1 MGLSFWLPS
10 ITSYE
15 IPPPPF
21 FILIRFWKFVA
32 APPIGTS
39 EKFMNNCP
47 YTFYSSALK
56 DVVVV
61 VVVGI

>member
-15 IPPPPF
+15 ISPLL
-21 FILIRFWKFVA
+21 FILIRFWKFAA

>member
-1 MGLSFWLPS
+1 MKF
-10 ITSYE
+10 
-15 IPPPPF
+15 PPPLF
-21 FILIRFWKFVA
+21 FILIRFWKFAA

-61 VVVGI
+61 VIKVGI